1 MVVAEQYPQLKAN
14 AAFQDLRVQ
23 LEAPRTGSP
32 SRNHYIKTVAEYKRP
47 RAQLPDQ
54 PDGDA
59 VQLHA
64 QAHFTVANEAQIST
78 PPVVSFD
85 KPASK

>member
-1 MVVAEQYPQLKAN
+1 MVVAERYPQLKAN

-23 LEAPRTGSP
+23 LEGTENR
-32 SRNHYIKTVAEYKRP
+32 ITVARNRYIRDGGRVQRP

-64 QAHFTVANEAQIST
+64 QVSTFTVANEVESRRR
-78 PPVVSFD
+78 PS
-85 KPASK
+85 